1 MIIDHTHLFYRRK
14 WCLAG
19 AARFNGAYYYSKEIV
34 ENIIP
39 KIKTDRNW
47 VTINI
52 PGAGLDHSI
61 VFIHNN
67 IRPDY
72 YDWLSKYEDLI
83 LVCGVPETC
92 DKVAHL
98 GTPIY
103 IPLSIDV
110 EFVESFKTEKTK
122 YTAYA
127 GRANKKKGNIPE
139 GVDLLEDLERS
150 QLLAKMAEYE
160 KIYAVGRTA
169 IEAKALGCEVL
180 PYDPRYPD
188 PELWEVVDNKDV
200 VELLQ
205 EKIDEIDKA
214 EKKPR
219 KKKKTKK
226 VEEDFESM

>member
-72 YDWLSKYEDLI
+72 YDWLSKYDDLI

-122 YTAYA
+122 DTAYA

-139 GVDLLEDLERS
+139 GVDLLEDLERA

-169 IEAKALGCEVL
+169 IEAKVLGCEVL
-180 PYDPRYPD
+180 PYDPRFPD

-200 VELLQ
+200 IELLQ

-226 VEEDFESM
+226 IEEDFESM